1 MLENTGANVKE
12 IIEQMPS
19 DQRTGDQKANGQ
31 KSEEQ
36 KSCGFLCG
44 LVLGC
49 VGTIVIIGGL
59 FFWIVRRKKK
69 REGASGNSLGDCPH

>member
-1 MLENTGANVKE
+1 MLENAGANVKE

-31 KSEEQ
+31 ESEEQ
-36 KSCGFLCG
+36 KKHAFYYG

-49 VGTIVIIGGL
+49 VGTVVILVGP

-69 REGASGNSLGDCPH
+69 REGASDKTGRE